1 MGLAVTKPSLHSSL
15 SRDLYAILVDGGEST
30 QDQAIFR
37 IFINPL
43 VNGLWLGT
51 GVLTLGTVIAL
62 WPGKWHNRSKLNIER
77 SNWPKTHE

>member
-1 MGLAVTKPSLHSSL
+1 MGLAVTQPALHSNL

-43 VNGLWLGT
+43 VNWLWLGA
-51 GVLTLGTVIAL
+51 GVLTLGTVVAL
-62 WPGKWHNRSKLNIER
+62 WPGKVSNRSRLNFGR
-77 SNWPKTHE
+77 SNRAKTRE